1 MGLLLRNR
9 RRGLSHTH
17 SMSSQRKRQSQ
28 YFFRSVVVS
37 GG

>member
-1 MGLLLRNR
+1 MDLLLRNR

-28 YFFRSVVVS
+28 YFFRSVAVS